1 MSLTLEKPSRRGGG
15 VLVGAPEL
23 PQVNLLPPEVRA
35 ARGLVHLKRW
45 LALAFVVVLVL
56 VAGLYGAALLA
67 RGSADSELA
76 EAQARA
82 AELQAQEA
90 EYAEVP
96 RVVNDLRRATEART
110 LGMSTEVLWKQ
121 YLDAVAAVLPTNVS
135 ISTFTVAQ
143 ATPVT
148 APEAPADPL
157 ATQGIGTITF
167 TSTAVGL
174 PDNAAWIDALNSVPG
189 FYAANATA
197 EALGEDDGVVAYT
210 VSSTV
215 QVNETAFALRFAPVA
230 DAAAATEGN

>member
-15 VLVGAPEL
+15 VLVGAPDL

-45 LALAFVVVLVL
+45 LALALVVVLV
-56 VAGLYGAALLA
+56 VVVGLYGAALLA

-96 RVVNDLRRATEART
+96 RVVNDLRRATDART
-110 LGMSTEVLWKQ
+110 LGMSTEVLWKP
-121 YLDAVAAVLPTNVS
+121 YLDAVAAVLPANVS
-135 ISTFTVAQ
+135 VRTFTIAQ
-143 ATPVT
+143 ATPVM

-157 ATQGIGTITF
+157 AAQGIGSITF

-174 PDNAAWIDALNSVPG
+174 PDNAAWIDALNSIPG

-197 EALGEDDGVVAYT
+197 EALGEDDGVVSYT

-215 QVNETAFALRFAPVA
+215 LVNETAFALRFAPVA
-230 DAAAATEGN
+230 DAAATEEN